1 RVDDLKT
8 LYPAFADIAVMLS
21 VSEQSV
27 SKKVIT
33 AISEGI
39 FSFSDKKNIVHILKS
54 LKKNTTEV
62 ADNFLMTSEEY
73 ATRVVFFNRT
83 LDMYISTF
91 EESIKSD
98 IIKVE
103 EDIDLFRRIDM
114 NMSQNVIDDI
124 KKDHL
129 LSLFEFTPDSEISER
144 WEKQWINIGID
155 KEN

>member
-1 RVDDLKT
+1 
-8 LYPAFADIAVMLS
+8 
-21 VSEQSV
+21 
-27 SKKVIT
+27 
-33 AISEGI
+33 
-39 FSFSDKKNIVHILKS
+39 
-54 LKKNTTEV
+54 
-62 ADNFLMTSEEY
+62 MTSEEY

-98 IIKVE
+98 IIKAE

-114 NMSQNVIDDI
+114 NISQNVIDDI

-144 WEKQWINIGID
+144 WEKQWVNIDID
-155 KEN
+155 KENVAKKLGCTIDSSFFSQQQFPTAYLMKSTENSILTVVS